1 MKRRRAALTRS
12 LALALFAVC
21 AAATSCAARTV
32 SLRVSGGQPDATVT
46 IDDQE
51 LGSFAYVQKRGVALP
66 EGKHRITVEKPGYF
80 PFDVEVEAAEQP
92 LLEVKV
98 ELQKIPD

>member
-1 MKRRRAALTRS
+1 MRRL
-12 LALALFAVC
+12 LFAI
-21 AAATSCAARTV
+21 ALGLSAEGCAARTV
-32 SLRVSGGQPDATVT
+32 SLRVSGGLPDATVT

-66 EGKHRITVEKPGYF
+66 EGKHRVTVEKAGYF
-80 PFDVEVEAAEQP
+80 PFDAEVLAGEEP
-92 LLEVKV
+92 LLELKV